1 VEKKGFADLV
11 EAVARLH
18 ARGAAPDRVVIAG
31 DGPLR
36 GELEAAVARHGLGA
50 VVKLPGALGHDD
62 VRALLEQAA
71 LLCAP
76 CVIAAD
82 GDRDSMPVVV
92 KEALAMEVPVVTSDV
107 AGLPEIVAPP
117 WGRLVP
123 PHDPEA
129 LADALQSVLAAP
141 PDERAAMGRAGR
153 EHVLAHASL
162 QREAAKLAALA
173 GLATSP
179 APGGRDARRGGSSN
193 RPSSAS

>member
-1 VEKKGFADLV
+1 VEFA
-11 EAVARLH
+11 
-18 ARGAAPDRVVIAG
+18 
-31 DGPLR
+31 
-36 GELEAAVARHGLGA
+36 
-50 VVKLPGALGHDD
+50 GALPHER
-62 VRALLEQAA
+62 VLAA
-71 LLCAP
+71 IASSRVFVLAAR
-76 CVIAAD
+76 IAAD